1 MDVFGGGEEQKGEEE
16 AEEEGSGVAGTASR
30 EADNELL
37 GREEDRDGWLDCEV
51 VCQLLRNNEI
61 VVEKTWVGETW
72 VSLVASA

>member
-1 MDVFGGGEEQKGEEE
+1 M
-16 AEEEGSGVAGTASR
+16 EEGSGVAGTASR

-72 VSLVASA
+72 VSLVASG